1 MCSYLNSFTLFIS
14 VSGQIR
20 TTIGQAQLLIDQ
32 RFRQF
37 SGLIDLSEVYYNYFS
52 LYSILMNERLCLFSF
67 SMNLVHDFLTYFL
80 SGTESS
86 HKNSNV
92 IINFLLL

>member
-1 MCSYLNSFTLFIS
+1 MCSHLNSCTLFII

-37 SGLIDLSEVYYNYFS
+37 SGLVDLSEVHYNFS
-52 LYSILMNERLCLFSF
+52 LNTI
-67 SMNLVHDFLTYFL
+67 
-80 SGTESS
+80 
-86 HKNSNV
+86 
-92 IINFLLL
+92 

>member
-1 MCSYLNSFTLFIS
+1 MFISEFLYFIYS

-37 SGLIDLSEVYYNYFS
+37 SGLIDLSEVHYNFAYFH
-52 LYSILMNERLCLFSF
+52 FQ
-67 SMNLVHDFLTYFL
+67 
-80 SGTESS
+80 
-86 HKNSNV
+86 
-92 IINFLLL
+92 

>member
-1 MCSYLNSFTLFIS
+1 MCSYLNSCTLFIL

-37 SGLIDLSEVYYNYFS
+37 SGLIDLSEVHYNFS
-52 LYSILMNERLCLFSF
+52 LYSILMTARLCLFSF

-80 SGTESS
+80 SSTEE
-86 HKNSNV
+86 
-92 IINFLLL
+92 

>member
-1 MCSYLNSFTLFIS
+1 MIKCSFSHPPSLAMCSYLNSCTLFIS

-37 SGLIDLSEVYYNYFS
+37 SGLIDLSEVHYNFAYFH
-52 LYSILMNERLCLFSF
+52 FQ
-67 SMNLVHDFLTYFL
+67 
-80 SGTESS
+80 
-86 HKNSNV
+86 
-92 IINFLLL
+92 

>member
-37 SGLIDLSEVYYNYFS
+37 SGLIDLSEVQV
-52 LYSILMNERLCLFSF
+52 ILIFIVF
-67 SMNLVHDFLTYFL
+67 
-80 SGTESS
+80 
-86 HKNSNV
+86 
-92 IINFLLL
+92 